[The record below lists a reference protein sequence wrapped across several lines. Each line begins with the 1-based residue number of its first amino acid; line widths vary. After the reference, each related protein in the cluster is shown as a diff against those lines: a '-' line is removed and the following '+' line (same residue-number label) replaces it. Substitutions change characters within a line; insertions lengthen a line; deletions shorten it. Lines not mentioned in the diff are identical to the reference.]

1 MTAYVFTAASY
12 FLSNRRTLYVNF
24 HRRSVD
30 YLEFPL
36 CCSLVLAAD
45 GILGSILTL
54 CGHVKFDTQLLSDQ
68 GEILHRVLSQF
79 HHSPRSERTMLNP
92 SIVLKKSLFRLYYFT
107 CQQLRF
113 TDSATGSV
121 SRSSHRHKFADQFSL
136 CRFKQLLFGL
146 FVFT

>member
-1 MTAYVFTAASY
+1 MLPVIHIRIRPMIPVYKKHKETNANWIFLDSSKLMIARASLCWPGLQWRPHQYMTAYVFTAASY

-92 SIVLKKSLFRLYYFT
+92 SV
-107 CQQLRF
+107 
-113 TDSATGSV
+113 V
-121 SRSSHRHKFADQFSL
+121 
-136 CRFKQLLFGL
+136 
-146 FVFT
+146 